1 MPVNDDRSP
10 YDVGFGKPPK
20 DTQFRKGTSG
30 NPRGRPRGKG
40 NLATDL
46 DRALQEKVTINE
58 SGMRKTV
65 TKREAVAKQLVN
77 KAASGD
83 IVAIRLLTALTSA
96 IENAGTE
103 TGQTHLSDEDL
114 KVLDGVLKRFE
125 KSGKGEDHGNDK

>member
-1 MPVNDDRSP
+1 MPANDDRSF

-20 DTQFRKGTSG
+20 DTQFRKGISG
-30 NPRGRPRGKG
+30 NPRGRPKGKG
-40 NLATDL
+40 NLATDVA
-46 DRALQEKVTINE
+46 RALEERVAINE
-58 SGMRKTV
+58 GGVRKTV

-83 IVAIRLLTALTSA
+83 IVAIRLLTALTSS
-96 IENAGTE
+96 IEAATE
-103 TGQTHLSDEDL
+103 TGQAQLSDEDL